1 MSVIR
6 ARMHPILLTNVNWVK
21 KYIYIYIFLLFIPT
35 PNQPSPIDFI
45 NITPLNLLVYPV
57 LPTPCESTPV
67 EECYYLSLGFLQ
79 QLSNMI
85 PCFQY
90 QPFHLFVMPV

>member
-6 ARMHPILLTNVNWVK
+6 ARMRPILLTKVNWVN
-21 KYIYIYIFLLFIPT
+21 ITLFLLFILT
-35 PNQPSPIDFI
+35 PNQPSPVDFI
-45 NITPLNLLVYPV
+45 NVAPLNLLFYPV

-67 EECYYLSLGFLQ
+67 EECYYLSSGFLQ